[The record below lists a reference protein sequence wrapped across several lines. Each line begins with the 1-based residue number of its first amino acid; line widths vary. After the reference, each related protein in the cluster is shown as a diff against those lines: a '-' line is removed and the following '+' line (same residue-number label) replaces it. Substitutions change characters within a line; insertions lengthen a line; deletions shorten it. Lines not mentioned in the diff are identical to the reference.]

1 MLCSA
6 RKSPFYILILY
17 VSNQLI
23 NLFLFSA
30 ERQSVASADRKGDG
44 KQGKRPDVM
53 FMEGSE
59 KKLYE
64 LIFVKSSHIACT
76 RIKEENNNV
85 KLWREMNDGMA
96 WVHKGCKPDKNEFG
110 VLGLQ
115 IAGKIMH
122 LNILIKDTDDIH
134 HLFRLRSVE
143 IPIQPAGGGDVLQLV
158 EALLLLRNITII
170 NISLLLNAPEAR
182 SERLKRK
189 SSTVSSDHE

>member
-1 MLCSA
+1 
-6 RKSPFYILILY
+6 
-17 VSNQLI
+17 
-23 NLFLFSA
+23 
-30 ERQSVASADRKGDG
+30 
-44 KQGKRPDVM
+44 M

-64 LIFVKSSHIACT
+64 LIFVESSRIACT
-76 RIKEENNNV
+76 RIKEENDNV